1 METTMLEELKRIHN
15 RLDQFL
21 AHTEATNV
29 PVDQIEY
36 ARVIGEAKDR
46 LGDVILEVDDAEKK
60 IL

>member
-1 METTMLEELKRIHN
+1 MLEDLKRIHN

-21 AHTEATNV
+21 AHTQTTNV
-29 PVDQIEY
+29 PVDPIEY

>member
-1 METTMLEELKRIHN
+1 MSIEELNRIHN
-15 RLDQFL
+15 RLEQFL

-46 LGDVILEVDDAEKK
+46 LGDVILEADNEEKK

>member
-1 METTMLEELKRIHN
+1 MSIEELKRIHN
-15 RLDQFL
+15 RLEQFL

>member
-1 METTMLEELKRIHN
+1 MERTMLEELKRIHN

>member
-1 METTMLEELKRIHN
+1 MLEELKRIHN
-15 RLDQFL
+15 RLEQFL
-21 AHTEATNV
+21 AYTEATNV

>member
-1 METTMLEELKRIHN
+1 MEITMLEELKRIHN

-46 LGDVILEVDDAEKK
+46 LGDVILEVDDEEKK

>member
-1 METTMLEELKRIHN
+1 MEIKMIEEIKRIHN
-15 RLDQFL
+15 RLEQFI

-46 LGDVILEVDDAEKK
+46 LGDVILEVK
-60 IL
+60 

>member
-1 METTMLEELKRIHN
+1 MLEELKRIHN

-21 AHTEATNV
+21 THTEATNV

>member
-1 METTMLEELKRIHN
+1 MSIEELKRIHN
-15 RLDQFL
+15 RLEQFL
-21 AHTEATNV
+21 THTEATNV

>member
-1 METTMLEELKRIHN
+1 MLEELKRKHN
-15 RLDQFL
+15 RLEQFL

>member
-1 METTMLEELKRIHN
+1 MLEELKRIHN

-21 AHTEATNV
+21 APTQTTNV

>member
-1 METTMLEELKRIHN
+1 MLEELKRIHN
-15 RLDQFL
+15 RLEQFI

>member
-1 METTMLEELKRIHN
+1 MEITMLKELKRIHN

>member
-1 METTMLEELKRIHN
+1 MLEELKRIHN

>member
-1 METTMLEELKRIHN
+1 MLEELKRIHN
-15 RLDQFL
+15 RLEQFL

-36 ARVIGEAKDR
+36 ARVIGDAKDR

>member
-1 METTMLEELKRIHN
+1 MLEELKRIHN
-15 RLDQFL
+15 RLEQFL

-36 ARVIGEAKDR
+36 ARVIGAAKDR

>member
-1 METTMLEELKRIHN
+1 MLEELKRIHN

-46 LGDVILEVDDAEKK
+46 LGDVILEADNEEKK

>member
-1 METTMLEELKRIHN
+1 MIEELKRIHN